1 MRAVGHKLG
10 VTDILEGSVRKAGD
24 RVRISAELVKA
35 EDGFQLWSET
45 YDRKM
50 EDILFVQEEI
60 ARSPTDALQFKL
72 LGPKDAVNTREPSAN
87 VEAYDAYL
95 RARYFTTRGRDKPDL
110 DNALT
115 YAEKAIKLDAKYA
128 SAWVLRSYILDTM
141 GDVGLKE
148 PAKAFLRAREDA
160 ERAIEVSA
168 NGAAGYLA
176 LAWVQLNR
184 DWNWE
189 SAELSLT
196 KAAELEPGDAAILRY
211 RSFLDQS
218 LSRWLNEAIKLLEQ
232 SIARDPLLASA
243 QSDLGYLLYFVLI
256 QGPLLTV

>member
-1 MRAVGHKLG
+1 MLKER
-10 VTDILEGSVRKAGD
+10 
-24 RVRISAELVKA
+24 
-35 EDGFQLWSET
+35 
-45 YDRKM
+45 
-50 EDILFVQEEI
+50 
-60 ARSPTDALQFKL
+60 
-72 LGPKDAVNTREPSAN
+72 
-87 VEAYDAYL
+87 
-95 RARYFTTRGRDKPDL
+95 
-110 DNALT
+110 
-115 YAEKAIKLDAKYA
+115 
-128 SAWVLRSYILDTM
+128 LRSAQMAPPD
-141 GDVGLKE
+141 D
-148 PAKAFLRAREDA
+148 
-160 ERAIEVSA
+160 
-168 NGAAGYLA
+168 LA

-189 SAELSLT
+189 SAELSLN